1 MENIAQRTIKH
12 KHIHIVDIN
21 LLKNNFGFMRMLPI
35 IIVREYFIKMK
46 YQVPL
51 VQTSSFECV
60 HREANTLNM
69 GQKLL

>member
-51 VQTSSFECV
+51 FKR
-60 HREANTLNM
+60 HLLNASIV
-69 GQKLL
+69 KRIL